1 MLFGGVFLFSAA
13 GLKLIQAQVGT
24 KGDAEGTLNELIS
37 DQLNYSVSA
46 AFVVGLLFLI
56 GGIIYRVHSTL
67 GKWTIF
73 AGIVLFIAG
82 TTSALVNIWTAA
94 GSTSLFL
101 ILTAFWLFFTAM
113 FSYMGVSIIKHPTR

>member
-24 KGDAEGTLNELIS
+24 KGDAEGTLYELIS
-37 DQLNYSVSA
+37 DQLNFSVSA

-94 GSTSLFL
+94 GSTALFL

-113 FSYMGVSIIKHPTR
+113 FSYMGVSILKHPTR